1 MYMIVLTILKKIQS
15 FEASETN
22 DLKSAMKKLNDRV
35 EQNPVNFSE
44 IVKQQVTESLEA
56 VSDDLH
62 DVKNSIEQTEEQ
74 AAEQRDKENR
84 RNNIIL
90 YRVPESEE
98 MRAEE
103 RNNADVAFCLQL
115 FNNCLHPGITDD
127 DLINVFRLGRNQD
140 SDTPR
145 PVMIQ
150 FAISKNL
157 IMESLYRLKHAEQKF
172 KGVVIAHNTT
182 RTERDECKR
191 LVAEAKDKENDDT
204 WGEFIPG
211 TIGAESGGDRGDMSP
226 PNNMIGGDNIAIV
239 PPIFRSRSDVSVRLN
254 GSNACLV
261 KDE

>member
-1 MYMIVLTILKKIQS
+1 M
-15 FEASETN
+15 N
-22 DLKSAMKKLNDRV
+22 DLKSAMKKLNNRV

-62 DVKNSIEQTEEQ
+62 DVKNSIEQTKEQ

-90 YRVPESEE
+90 YRVPESDD

-103 RNNADVAFCLQL
+103 RNKADVAFCLQL
-115 FNNCLHPGITDD
+115 FNNCLHTSITED

-140 SDTPR
+140 PDTPR

-150 FAISKNL
+150 FAIYTSKNL

-172 KGVVIAHNTT
+172 KGVVISHDMTK
-182 RTERDECKR
+182 TERDECKR
-191 LVAEAKDKENDDT
+191 SVAEATDKEDDDT
-204 WGEFIPG
+204 SGEFMYRVRGPPG
-211 TIGAESGGDRGDMSP
+211 NLR
-226 PNNMIGGDNIAIV
+226 IV
-239 PPIFRSRSDVSVRLN
+239 KIKKRN
-254 GSNACLV
+254 
-261 KDE
+261 